1 LTSFAARVLLEGPRL
16 ERDFPR
22 SERVMTIRNL
32 TSRAQRD
39 EAGFTILELMVCL
52 AVLAALLTIVIP
64 SVFSYESKTKDRV
77 AQSDLRYALEAEKV
91 FFIDGEQYTDS
102 VPDLTSVEPG
112 LTYAAS
118 VPPATTG
125 VVGVS
130 ISNTSSPADTVVV
143 SYKSGSGTCW
153 YVKDVGVGPSAQTLF
168 AKDLSCSSTPAFTA
182 SW

>member
-1 LTSFAARVLLEGPRL
+1 MTLRQIAA
-16 ERDFPR
+16 
-22 SERVMTIRNL
+22 
-32 TSRAQRD
+32 RAQRD

-52 AVLAALLTIVIP
+52 VVLAALMSIVIP
-64 SVFSYESKTKDRV
+64 SIVAYEGKTKDRA

-91 FFIDGEQYTDS
+91 FFIDGQQYTDS
-102 VPDLTSVEPG
+102 VPDLTQVEPG

-118 VPPATTG
+118 VPPPTTG
-125 VVGVS
+125 IVGVS
-130 ISNTSSPADTVVV
+130 VSNTSSPADTVVV

-168 AKDLSCSSTPAFTA
+168 ARDTGCSSTPAFTQ